1 MAPSSLTFLLFGC
14 IIDQLNLRLIL
25 IVTAK
30 QRLIKVSWPE
40 GAQSSV
46 YNLENTKKKKT
57 LHTTARASL
66 DKDIEWA
73 ELILI
78 FLQLIPE
85 VALNEVGKE

>member
-46 YNLENTKKKKT
+46 YNLENTKKKKNP

-66 DKDIEWA
+66 DKDIE
-73 ELILI
+73 
-78 FLQLIPE
+78 
-85 VALNEVGKE
+85 